1 MKEEEDE
8 SLARWHDG
16 RATVIGSVERARRG
30 GNGNMVRRNF
40 GVGLGRGRSFW
51 VCGEESGFGFGF
63 GATVVRKVVDGW
75 VAIIFI
81 KVDRV
86 QGSVRCDAI
95 PRGLRRRQQQRQRR
109 QGERKKLGSLA
120 DTAS

>member
-1 MKEEEDE
+1 
-8 SLARWHDG
+8 
-16 RATVIGSVERARRG
+16 
-30 GNGNMVRRNF
+30 MVAPRS
-40 GVGLGRGRSFW
+40 LGRLRGHEEGEGEYGAAEIWRRFGKGAQLW
-51 VCGEESGFGFGF
+51 VCGEESGFGF

-109 QGERKKLGSLA
+109 QGEKKKLGSLA